1 MFKFLMA
8 ICVTLP
14 LAAVASAQ
22 TASELADRYA
32 HHEVYDV
39 QPGVQLTAT
48 FASNGLVC
56 EMQIEQAHFGKDGAD
71 LRNGIE
77 KARVNGLIDQLVP
90 PSERGEKNPVDNM
103 TLGTGQVL
111 DNIDS
116 YSNVIVHVLSSHGT
130 IVVTVKW
137 RYRTCER

>member
-56 EMQIEQAHFGKDGAD
+56 EMQLEQAYFGKDAQLWSRSGGDIAHA
-71 LRNGIE
+71 NGRSTNRDIS
-77 KARVNGLIDQLVP
+77 APG
-90 PSERGEKNPVDNM
+90 
-103 TLGTGQVL
+103 
-111 DNIDS
+111 
-116 YSNVIVHVLSSHGT
+116 
-130 IVVTVKW
+130 
-137 RYRTCER
+137 